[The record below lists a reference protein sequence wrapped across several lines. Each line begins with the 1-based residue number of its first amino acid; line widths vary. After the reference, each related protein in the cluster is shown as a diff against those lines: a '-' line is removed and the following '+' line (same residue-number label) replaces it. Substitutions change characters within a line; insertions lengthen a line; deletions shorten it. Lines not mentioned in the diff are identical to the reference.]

1 MSNSYCLPGKAGGLP
16 TGFILTG
23 ASRGMG
29 LAMAE
34 QLLAQQN
41 HLLCI
46 SRHANPSLA
55 SVAEQRNC
63 PLAQWT
69 LDLSQPEP
77 AWPTVPAFARWHRGS
92 STPTCKC
99 NCAAPI
105 APIFRISPDL
115 PSSSPQGNSALPVTP
130 PSVSW
135 PGWPGPTSASKRSPM
150 CATVLEPRRNTI
162 KIQDT
167 SVIIC

>member
-1 MSNSYCLPGKAGGLP
+1 LVKVHDSQLNQGKFDLHQLSRQNMQRHL
-16 TGFILTG
+16 FILTG

-69 LDLSQPEP
+69 LDLS
-77 AWPTVPAFARWHRGS
+77 
-92 STPTCKC
+92 
-99 NCAAPI
+99 
-105 APIFRISPDL
+105 
-115 PSSSPQGNSALPVTP
+115 
-130 PSVSW
+130 
-135 PGWPGPTSASKRSPM
+135 
-150 CATVLEPRRNTI
+150 
-162 KIQDT
+162 
-167 SVIIC
+167 